1 MLSMRR
7 ATRLSVCF
15 LTLIFV
21 ASLALAET
29 RKEFRFTVGPNA
41 SISVLNQY
49 GPIAVKPSSNNQ
61 VTVIA
66 ILHSDR
72 VEVDQDQ
79 SASRVEI
86 RSHLLPGANAQ
97 SGQVDYEVLVP
108 AGASVNMYSPT
119 GPLRAEKLAGD
130 VSLEGAN
137 AVIDVHDVSNAHV
150 HVKTMNGPVTLTNIQ
165 GGHVEITS
173 VSGDVR
179 LTEVSGPLV
188 HVSCTSGKIFYDGD
202 FGAGG
207 QYSLISHSGDIE
219 AIIPPAASFD
229 VTARSMKGKVENDF
243 PFQPK
248 SHTSFPL
255 IQGSSFAGTIGQ
267 ASSSVVLKSFSGKI
281 RLKKR

>member
-1 MLSMRR
+1 MLSMRCS
-7 ATRLSVCF
+7 TKLF
-15 LTLIFV
+15 LPGLIFL
-21 ASLALAET
+21 ASIAFGQIK
-29 RKEFRFTVGPNA
+29 KEFHFTVGPNA

-49 GPIAVKPSSNNQ
+49 GPIAVKPASNNQ
-61 VTVIA
+61 VAVVA

-86 RSHLLPGANAQ
+86 RSHLLDGANAQ

-119 GPLRAEKLAGD
+119 GPLRVEKLGGD
-130 VSLEGAN
+130 VSLEGAS
-137 AVIDVHDVSNAHV
+137 AIIDVRDVSNAHV
-150 HVKTMNGPVTLTNIQ
+150 HVKTMNGPVTLVNIQ
-165 GGHVEITS
+165 GGHVEVTS
-173 VSGDVR
+173 VSGDVK
-179 LTEVSGPLV
+179 LTQVSGPLV
-188 HVSCTSGKIFYDGD
+188 HVSCSSGKIFYDGD
-202 FGAGG
+202 FGSGG

-219 AIIPPAASFD
+219 AIIPPGASFD

-248 SHTSFPL
+248 THTSFPL
-255 IQGSSFAGTIGQ
+255 VQGSSFAGTIGQ

-281 RLKKR
+281 RLNKR